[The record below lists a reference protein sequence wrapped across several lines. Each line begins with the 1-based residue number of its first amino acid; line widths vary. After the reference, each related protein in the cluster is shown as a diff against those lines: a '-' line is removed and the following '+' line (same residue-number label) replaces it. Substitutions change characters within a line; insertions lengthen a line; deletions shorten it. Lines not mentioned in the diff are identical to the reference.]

1 MRDNGVSESPNVITF
16 SAAISACE
24 KGGQWKRALSLLDEM
39 RDNGVAPD
47 VIIFNAAILACAKAS
62 RPGVA
67 LQLFDQLDASQ
78 LQANEVSFNALLDAL
93 RAQPAQAREYWNL
106 GRERGFYSDFECL
119 EDGVPHL
126 DLHNFSEGAA
136 EAAVRWW
143 LEEALGERLR
153 GGATQRLEV
162 ITGWGKSRMPSHGGG
177 DLRATVEKLFHEMEV
192 PMMATTNP
200 GCVVADLARWGPG
213 QRV

>member
-1 MRDNGVSESPNVITF
+1 MT
-16 SAAISACE
+16 
-24 KGGQWKRALSLLDEM
+24 
-39 RDNGVAPD
+39 
-47 VIIFNAAILACAKAS
+47 FNAI
-62 RPGVA
+62 
-67 LQLFDQLDASQ
+67 
-78 LQANEVSFNALLDAL
+78 LDAL
-93 RAQPAQAREYWNL
+93 QAQPAQAREYWNL

-162 ITGWGKSRMPSHGGG
+162 ITGWGKSREFIQNG
-177 DLRATVEKLFHEMEV
+177 DLRVVVEKLFHEMEI
-192 PMMATTNP
+192 PMLATTNP
-200 GCVVADLARWGPG
+200 GRLVVDLARMKQSQAG
-213 QRV
+213 